1 VTTVLT
7 TYTITKKNST
17 TKKIRRAARITDL
30 MAKISLRAVTWDY
43 VTKTTITITLPR
55 LVPISTVYY
64 ILYSTIKYKQ
74 QCIYRLMN
82 FEQFTTCFS
91 SSNKYLIEQYPLQP
105 SLEFISTEKWNNIV
119 LMIVCNIVVIHISSL
134 LFSSFQLAQLVW

>member
-1 VTTVLT
+1 VLT
-7 TYTITKKNST
+7 TYTITKKKFDHQKNPAGGPYNRS
-17 TKKIRRAARITDL
+17 DG
-30 MAKISLRAVTWDY
+30 KISLRAVTWDY
-43 VTKTTITITLPR
+43 VTKTTITTLPR